1 MEKLEH
7 FVIRSEVITVFH
19 PICVTNVYQSTL
31 GLAFQKD
38 KTIWGVPQRS
48 VLGPL
53 MTIMIVKIHQENETF
68 FLKSK

>member
-7 FVIRSEVITVFH
+7 FGIRSEVITVFH

-48 VLGPL
+48 VLGL
-53 MTIMIVKIHQENETF
+53 MTIMIFKIHQENETF